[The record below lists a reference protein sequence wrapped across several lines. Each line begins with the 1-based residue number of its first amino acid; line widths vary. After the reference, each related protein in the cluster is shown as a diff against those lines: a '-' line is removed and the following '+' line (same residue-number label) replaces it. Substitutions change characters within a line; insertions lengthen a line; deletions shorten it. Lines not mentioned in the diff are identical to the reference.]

1 MTAVIPAP
9 KGTEVTPPDSDSDM
23 SLVAR
28 ARQGDQAAL
37 EELYRLY
44 EHKAY
49 NVALRML
56 GNPWD
61 AADVTQEA
69 FIKAFGAIDQ
79 FRGEARFSTWLH
91 RIVVNAVRDHLRKRQ
106 TDPMEDEELDRLA
119 GMNSP
124 ATGGRLVGGRET
136 VLDPVAD
143 GLSDPLLAALQ
154 ALDERFRLAVV
165 LCDLLGF
172 DYAEA
177 ARILEVQEGTIKS
190 RIFRARAELAS
201 RLRSTGYEPSTRSPE
216 TDSDEHGTGLGDVS
230 SYDQPLD

>member
-1 MTAVIPAP
+1 
-9 KGTEVTPPDSDSDM
+9 M

-28 ARQGDQAAL
+28 GRQGDQAAL

-69 FIKAFGAIDQ
+69 FIKAFGALDQ

-119 GMNSP
+119 GMNSSAAGP
-124 ATGGRLVGGRET
+124 NVF
-136 VLDPVAD
+136 
-143 GLSDPLLAALQ
+143 LAISSYSAMVF
-154 ALDERFRLAVV
+154 ASFSAM
-165 LCDLLGF
+165 
-172 DYAEA
+172 
-177 ARILEVQEGTIKS
+177 
-190 RIFRARAELAS
+190 LAS
-201 RLRSTGYEPSTRSPE
+201 SC
-216 TDSDEHGTGLGDVS
+216 V
-230 SYDQPLD
+230 

>member
-1 MTAVIPAP
+1 MIQ
-9 KGTEVTPPDSDSDM
+9 
-23 SLVAR
+23 

-37 EELYRLY
+37 TELYRLY

-69 FIKAFGAIDQ
+69 FIKAFGALDQ

-106 TDPMEDEELDRLA
+106 MDPMEDEELDRVA
-119 GMNSP
+119 SMNSP
-124 ATGGRLVGGRET
+124 AAGGRLVGGRDT
-136 VLDPVAD
+136 ALDPVTD
-143 GLSDPLLAALQ
+143 GLSEPLLAALQ

-177 ARILEVQEGTIKS
+177 ANILEVREGTIKS

-201 RLRSTGYEPSTRSPE
+201 RLRGAGYEPSTRPPRTEEERLGTAADATTSYEQPPE
-216 TDSDEHGTGLGDVS
+216 
-230 SYDQPLD
+230 